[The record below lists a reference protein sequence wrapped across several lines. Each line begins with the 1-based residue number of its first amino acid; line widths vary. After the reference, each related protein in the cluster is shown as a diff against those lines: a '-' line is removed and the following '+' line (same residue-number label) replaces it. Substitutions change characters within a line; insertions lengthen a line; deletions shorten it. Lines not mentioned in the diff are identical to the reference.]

1 MSFALSFPKSIMNS
15 IFNLRLSF
23 SAIVALG
30 LCFTLA
36 FAQTTDKQITKA
48 IKTKALKEAKK
59 EAKKLAKEGWKVNP
73 GSFPLEKVLQQ
84 SWEKQYAEDEKGQP
98 VYLVA
103 DGNGVAESKSV
114 AEMQAVELAKLQ
126 LAGLIETNI
135 NSLVSANLGNA
146 QLSKDDAASVTEI
159 VQSAKNLIQ
168 VELGYIN
175 PAFKIYRESGEKNI
189 ETQVRLFYDRKQSMD
204 IAKKVVRKELKD
216 KLKVNEAQ
224 LDKLIGLDK

>member
-1 MSFALSFPKSIMNS
+1 MNF
-15 IFNLRLSF
+15 IFNLRFSF
-23 SAIVALG
+23 SALAALG

-36 FAQTTDKQITKA
+36 FAQTTDKQITKE
-48 IKTKALKEAKK
+48 IKSRALKEARK
-59 EAKKLAKEGWKVNP
+59 EAKKLTKDGWKVNP
-73 GSFPLEKVLQQ
+73 GALPMEKILQN

-98 VYLVA
+98 VYLTA

-114 AEMQAVELAKLQ
+114 AEMQAVELGKLQ

-146 QLSKDDAASVTEI
+146 QLSKDEAASVTEI

-168 VELGYIN
+168 VELGYVN
-175 PAFKIYRESGEKNI
+175 PAYKIYREVGEKNI
-189 ETQVRLFYDRKQSMD
+189 ECQVKLFYDRKQSMD

>member
-1 MSFALSFPKSIMNS
+1 MRTN
-15 IFNLRLSF
+15 IFSLQTISVTMLTLMF
-23 SAIVALG
+23 
-30 LCFTLA
+30 CFTTLSG
-36 FAQTTDKQITKA
+36 QTTDKEITKA
-48 IKTKALKEAKK
+48 IKSKALKEARK
-59 EAKKLAKEGWKVNP
+59 EAKKLSKDGWKVNP
-73 GSFPLEKVLQQ
+73 GALPMEKILQN

-98 VYLVA
+98 VYLTA

-114 AEMQAVELAKLQ
+114 AEMQAVELGKLQ

-146 QLSKDDAASVTEI
+146 QLSKDEAASVTEI

-168 VELGYIN
+168 VELGYVN
-175 PAFKIYRESGEKNI
+175 PAYKIYREVGEKNI
-189 ETQVRLFYDRKQSMD
+189 ECQVKLFYDRKQSMD

>member
-1 MSFALSFPKSIMNS
+1 MRTNIFSLQTISVTMLALM
-15 IFNLRLSF
+15 
-23 SAIVALG
+23 
-30 LCFTLA
+30 LCFTTLSG
-36 FAQTTDKQITKA
+36 QTTDKEITKA
-48 IKTKALKEAKK
+48 IKSKALKEARK
-59 EAKKLAKEGWKVNP
+59 EAKKLSKDGWKVNP
-73 GSFPLEKVLQQ
+73 GALPMEKILQN

-98 VYLVA
+98 VYLTA

-114 AEMQAVELAKLQ
+114 AEMQAVELGKLQ

-146 QLSKDDAASVTEI
+146 QLSKDEAASVTEI

-168 VELGYIN
+168 VELGYVN
-175 PAFKIYRESGEKNI
+175 PAYKIYREVGEKNI
-189 ETQVRLFYDRKQSMD
+189 ECQVKLFYDRKQSMD

>member
-1 MSFALSFPKSIMNS
+1 MEKNLTFTRIALVCLFSVFCSFGVL
-15 IFNLRLSF
+15 
-23 SAIVALG
+23 
-30 LCFTLA
+30 T
-36 FAQTTDKQITKA
+36 AQTTDKQITKE
-48 IKTKALKEAKK
+48 IKSKALKEARK
-59 EAKKLAKEGWKVNP
+59 EAKKLTKDGWKVNP
-73 GSFPLEKVLQQ
+73 GALPMDKILQN

-98 VYLVA
+98 VYLTA

-114 AEMQAVELAKLQ
+114 AEMQAVELGKLQ

-146 QLSKDDAASVTEI
+146 QLSKDEAASVTEI

-168 VELGYIN
+168 VELGYVN
-175 PAFKIYRESGEKNI
+175 PAYKIYREVGEKNI
-189 ETQVRLFYDRKQSMD
+189 ECQVKLFYDRKQSMD